1 MVQQNE
7 GPITPTNKKANKKA
21 VKEFEEFAEDVHNER
36 DKELDA
42 LESLGED
49 KPTPIQISIGVGAFI
64 VVAVII
70 GVIGWAINE
79 YVVE

>member
-7 GPITPTNKKANKKA
+7 GPINPTNKKANKKA
-21 VKEFEEFAEDVHNER
+21 VKKFEEFAEDVHNER

-42 LESLGED
+42 LESFGED
-49 KPTPIQISIGVGAFI
+49 GPTPIQITIGVGAF
-64 VVAVII
+64 VVIAVII